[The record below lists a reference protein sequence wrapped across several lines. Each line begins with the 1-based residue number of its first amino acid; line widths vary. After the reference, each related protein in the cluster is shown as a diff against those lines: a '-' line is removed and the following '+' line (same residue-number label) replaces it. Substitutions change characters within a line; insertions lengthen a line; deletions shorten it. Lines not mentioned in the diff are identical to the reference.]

1 MATKALLLAFL
12 STITVSPTFAHANS
26 LPAPEREAIHAKFLQ
41 QLRDPAAAL
50 ETRGLSQAELK
61 LAIDA
66 LEDAKDVPAERLTI
80 AFENSVQAGEKH
92 PKGPSIRNR
101 IVHGEMCRWLAIR

>member
-1 MATKALLLAFL
+1 
-12 STITVSPTFAHANS
+12 
-26 LPAPEREAIHAKFLQ
+26 
-41 QLRDPAAAL
+41 
-50 ETRGLSQAELK
+50 
-61 LAIDA
+61 
-66 LEDAKDVPAERLTI
+66 VPAERLTI